1 MKLFQHWAKTT
12 QQSWAISGS
21 GEKHT
26 FYLFI
31 VCREGTSVNISAN
44 VTIDMSMSIQSLQDD
59 QSVPQPQNEEYDF
72 DKESENDIT
81 SAAFFVKDIFLY
93 LKSREVTFCNFEL
106 KYILHLYRIVF
117 HFQIIY
123 QATRKLP
130 SSCVRNL
137 LIG

>member
-1 MKLFQHWAKTT
+1 MK
-12 QQSWAISGS
+12 
-21 GEKHT
+21 KHA